1 MKILEV
7 SCLQEET
14 PPSGYGG
21 IERFV
26 HYFSNT
32 LTRLNNEVIVVCKG
46 GSKGGDYKLVYSDPD
61 NLISCVK
68 DLLENNTYDIVHLH
82 VRDAGLIS
90 YLDSVEQH
98 TVITL
103 HNNVRKSSAWVDILT
118 KTGSNVFVT
127 TISESLNN
135 RLKEAF
141 TYQNKAEPKNEM
153 VSLGYGMDVYSY
165 IKQAD
170 PSTTKK
176 YYVYIGGLFRYK
188 SVLDIVKKFAETG
201 QELLVVGPKDRNS
214 EPDYIEALER
224 MFETNETIRYYGETK
239 SEADKIEV
247 LSKAKGLIIA
257 TGYDPAESDC
267 HEAFGL
273 VMLEANSLGVPVF
286 GYSKGNVKDYIQ
298 DGINGYKFENMA
310 DLPKLLKTA
319 ESVDLFKQCIEV
331 AKEYDIGIIAERYQE
346 LFNKIVHTSKGTETN

>member
-32 LTRLNNEVIVVCKG
+32 LQRLDNEVTVVCKR
-46 GSKGGDYKLVYSDPD
+46 GSKGGDYKMVYSDPD
-61 NLISCVK
+61 NLLTFVK
-68 DLLENNTYDIVHLH
+68 GLLENNTYDIVHLH

-90 YLDSVEQH
+90 YLDSIKQP

-103 HNNVRKSSAWVDILT
+103 HNNVRKSSAWVDILPD
-118 KTGSNVFVT
+118 TGSNLFVT
-127 TISESLNN
+127 TISDSLNN

-141 TYQNKAEPKNEM
+141 NYQNKAEPKNGM

-165 IKQAD
+165 IKHAD

-214 EPDYIEALER
+214 EPDYIEALEK
-224 MFETNETIRYYGETK
+224 MFETNKNIRYYGETK
-239 SEADKIEV
+239 NEADKIGI

-286 GYSKGNVKDYIQ
+286 GYTKGNVKDYIQ
-298 DGINGYKFENMA
+298 DGINGYKFENMD
-310 DLPKLLKTA
+310 DLPMLLKTA
-319 ESVDLFKQCIEV
+319 ESVDLFSQCIEV
-331 AKEYDIGIIAERYQE
+331 AKEYDVEIVAKRYEE
-346 LFNKIVHTSKGTETN
+346 LFKKIVQTSEGTETN

>member
-1 MKILEV
+1 MKILQI

-26 HYFSNT
+26 HYLGNA
-32 LTRLNNEVIVVCKG
+32 LTNFGNEVTVVCKE
-46 GSKGGDYKLVYSDPD
+46 GSKGGNYKTVHSDPT
-61 NLISCVK
+61 NLLRCVS
-68 DLLENNTYDIVHLH
+68 DLVQSYTYDIVHLH
-82 VRDAGLIS
+82 IRDAGLIS
-90 YLDSVEQH
+90 YLDDIKQP

-118 KTGSNVFVT
+118 KTSGSVFVT

-141 TYQNKAEPKNEM
+141 IHQNKQEPVHEM
-153 VSLGYGMDVYSY
+153 LSLGYGMDVYSY
-165 IKQAD
+165 IKWAD
-170 PSTTKK
+170 PSILKK

-188 SVLDIVKKFAETG
+188 SVLDIAKKFAEIG
-201 QELLVVGPKDRNS
+201 KELLVVGPKDRNS
-214 EPDYIEALER
+214 EPDYIVALEK
-224 MFETNETIRYYGETK
+224 MFDTDKNIQYYGETK
-239 SEADKIEV
+239 SEVDKIEV

-286 GYSKGNVKDYIQ
+286 GYPKGNVKDYIR
-298 DGINGYKFENMA
+298 DGVNGYRFENM
-310 DLPKLLKTA
+310 DELPKLLKTA
-319 ESVDLFKQCIEV
+319 ESVDLFSQCIEV
-331 AKEYDIGIIAERYQE
+331 AKKYDIEIIAKRYQE
-346 LFNKIVHTSKGTETN
+346 LFIKMMRASKGTETN